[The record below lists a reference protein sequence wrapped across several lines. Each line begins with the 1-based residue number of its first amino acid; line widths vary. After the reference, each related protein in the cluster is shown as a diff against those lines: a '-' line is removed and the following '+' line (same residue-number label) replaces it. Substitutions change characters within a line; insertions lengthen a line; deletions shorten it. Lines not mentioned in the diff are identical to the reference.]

1 MDTDALIEK
10 DYLLQLKEGP
20 ISKFIKYY
28 ENIIS
33 DDEKSKL
40 SAKEG
45 KGIIIHVQ
53 GFSIVLDNNEIDEQ
67 EFDEYKEIYE
77 LVDDNYKFD
86 ESKKPPKIP
95 ETPAIETH
103 AVETPAVETP
113 AIETPAIETPA
124 IETPET
130 PAIETPAVETTE
142 TPAVETTEASAPATM
157 KKKKK
162 PKKNK
167 TQKKKGRKKN
177 KKNQKN
183 KKKKKNKKKSQ
194 RGGMEK
200 GLQDDLTEGLFGV
213 SSKKLSDM
221 TSGRAVGNTEGQKTG
236 ETTRQPTARILADIV
251 VDDNY
256 YANKTLKKPSVK
268 DFVPKDTD
276 KKSNSTAL
284 ASGKSF
290 SMNDSFG
297 LRRQGAPPLVVRNE
311 GPPIGH
317 ALFRKDRD
325 DKKREITKGKISDL
339 TLNTRKTC
347 TDLQAREEQIANLK
361 EKTSKMSKNADDFAE
376 AMKALKKQQQNQGCV
391 VSGGKKSR
399 RKKKKNKKK
408 KNRKKSTRKK
418 RRK

>member
-1 MDTDALIEK
+1 MNTDALIEK

-67 EFDEYKEIYE
+67 DFNEYKEIYE
-77 LVDDNYKFD
+77 LVDDDYKFD

-95 ETPAIETH
+95 ETPAS
-103 AVETPAVETP
+103 AAETPAVAAETP
-113 AIETPAIETPA
+113 ASNIKTIKKKKPSKNKT
-124 IETPET
+124 
-130 PAIETPAVETTE
+130 
-142 TPAVETTEASAPATM
+142 

-162 PKKNK
+162 KGG
-167 TQKKKGRKKN
+167 KKKKR
-177 KKNQKN
+177 KN

-200 GLQDDLTEGLFGV
+200 GLKDDLTQALFGV

-236 ETTRQPTARILADIV
+236 EDGTSQPTARILANTV

-256 YANKTLKKPSVK
+256 YTNKPLKKPSVQ
-268 DFVPKDTD
+268 DFVSKERKP
-276 KKSNSTAL
+276 SSISL
-284 ASGKSF
+284 ATGLR
-290 SMNDSFG
+290 DDPFG
-297 LRRQGAPPLVVRNE
+297 LKQQRAPPLVVHDI
-311 GPPIGH
+311 PIGH
-317 ALFRKDRD
+317 AHFRAPRDRSNR
-325 DKKREITKGKISDL
+325 KKTKRE
-339 TLNTRKTC
+339 
-347 TDLQAREEQIANLK
+347 IANLK
-361 EKTSKMSKNADDFAE
+361 SNTLQTCDDLQKREERIENLAKKTRKMGESAAEFAK
-376 AMKALKKQQQNQGCV
+376 AMKDLRKQQEEQKCV
-391 VSGGKKSR
+391 ISGGKKSR

-408 KNRKKSTRKK
+408 KNQKKSTRKK